1 MTSAN
6 LGHFAAIEMSGALD
20 EREVSAMELAIS
32 AIARNEPNRWS
43 EQCLPVH
50 GDRLARRA
58 REGRTAHARSGEPH
72 SLREPHAIRFVEP
85 LRPEIGGLKVQ
96 RLKGQIK

>member
-20 EREVSAMELAIS
+20 AREVSAMELAIS

-43 EQCLPVH
+43 DQCLPVH
-50 GDRLARRA
+50 GDGLAR
-58 REGRTAHARSGEPH
+58 GRGKDGLPIAFRDPH
-72 SLREPHAIRFVEP
+72 SLREPHAIRLVEP
-85 LRPEIGGLKVQ
+85 LRPEIGGFEVND
-96 RLKGQIK
+96 